1 MNGEYF
7 ILILLWFNQ
16 LYRVIVIYVIYL
28 IFSVD
33 IYILGLKI
41 RGKKKKLYK
50 KYMKIFI
57 NNYFV
62 KLYIMIDFFL
72 GMYGF

>member
-7 ILILLWFNQ
+7 ILILLWFKQ

-41 RGKKKKLYK
+41 WGKKKKLYK

-62 KLYIMIDFFL
+62 
-72 GMYGF
+72 